1 MYIYYIM
8 DNIMVVVV
16 RPVVAL
22 SFPTVLRMTDGDSKV
37 EVWTTRDLVDM
48 IFNLYAWVQMC
59 YNDMGLN

>member
-1 MYIYYIM
+1 MV
-8 DNIMVVVV
+8 VVVV